1 MEITVNLKDDY
12 LKWLQEISKETST
25 DKEELVKSFIIK
37 YIQEYKVK
45 KAIRKYTEGSVS
57 LGKASEIAGLPKRMF
72 MYKLQEIGI
81 PLNVSENDI
90 MKGAETLIEARK
102 LKKSVS

>member
-25 DKEELVKSFIIK
+25 DKEELIKSSIIK
-37 YIQEYKVK
+37 YIQEYKLR

-57 LGKASEIAGLPKRMF
+57 LGKASEIAGLPKRLF
-72 MYKLQEIGI
+72 IYRLQEIGI
-81 PLNVSENDI
+81 PLNVSETDF
-90 MKGAETLIEARK
+90 MKGIDVLVSARM
-102 LKKSVS
+102 LQKSA